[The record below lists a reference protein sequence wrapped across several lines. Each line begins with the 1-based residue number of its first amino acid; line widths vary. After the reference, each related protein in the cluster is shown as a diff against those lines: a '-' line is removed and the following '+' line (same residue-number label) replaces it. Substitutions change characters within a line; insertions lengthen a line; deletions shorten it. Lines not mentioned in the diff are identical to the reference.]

1 MTTIVNSV
9 QTQKISDPTEPIKTE
24 NLTVETPP
32 ADPTANMPADFKDDF
47 FKQKQRMKD
56 AEARADAAELRAS
69 TYEEKENIAKG
80 NFQTVI
86 DSQKQTIDDL
96 NNKISLGEKKKKLEK
111 FEKTLE
117 RRAEDLGFTKPKR
130 IMNFISQKDME
141 LLKMDGD
148 YNINEAGLDIV
159 FSNVKAEWGE
169 LFKPKEVVIADG
181 IPKANT
187 TQTTLKTAKQMTSK
201 ERMAMAAK
209 LIKS

>member
-86 DSQKQTIDDL
+86 DSQKQTIHDL
-96 NNKISLGEKKKKLEK
+96 NNKISVGEKKKKLEK
-111 FEKTLE
+111 FEKT
-117 RRAEDLGFTKPKR
+117 
-130 IMNFISQKDME
+130 
-141 LLKMDGD
+141 
-148 YNINEAGLDIV
+148 
-159 FSNVKAEWGE
+159 
-169 LFKPKEVVIADG
+169 
-181 IPKANT
+181 
-187 TQTTLKTAKQMTSK
+187 
-201 ERMAMAAK
+201 
-209 LIKS
+209 